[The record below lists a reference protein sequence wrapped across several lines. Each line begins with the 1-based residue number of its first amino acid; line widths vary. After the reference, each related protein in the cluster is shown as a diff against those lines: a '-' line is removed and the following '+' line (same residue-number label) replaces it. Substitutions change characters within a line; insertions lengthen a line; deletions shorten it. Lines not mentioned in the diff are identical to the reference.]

1 MPERKRSD
9 EPPNYRL
16 VARASD
22 KTAELYL
29 YDDIGGGF
37 FGGITAKQVIDDLA
51 QLGAR
56 DEIVVRINSPGGE
69 VFEGWAIYAA
79 LQRNPANIR
88 VEIDGI
94 AASIASCI
102 AMAGDEINIADN
114 AMVMIHNPV
123 ALAMGTSQDLRSR
136 ADMLDQVRGNM
147 LKTYAER
154 TGNDVAQ
161 LQAWCDA
168 ETWMDAKDAVA
179 YGFADRTTESL
190 PMAAAIDREWF
201 RAVPP
206 KLSAGRILRH
216 RARMRAP
223 ALAEMRRIAAKGA

>member
-1 MPERKRSD
+1 MPEPKRSD
-9 EPPNYRL
+9 GSPNYRV
-16 VARASD
+16 VARAAD

-51 QLGAR
+51 ELGSR
-56 DEIVVRINSPGGE
+56 DQIVVRINSPGGE

-79 LQRNPANIR
+79 LKRNPANIR

-123 ALAMGTSQDLRSR
+123 AMAMGTSQDLRSR

-147 LKTYAER
+147 LKTYSER
-154 TGNDVAQ
+154 TGNDQAR

-168 ETWMDAKDAVA
+168 ETWMDATEAVEN
-179 YGFADRTTESL
+179 GFADAKTEAL
-190 PMAAAIDREWF
+190 AMAAAADREWF
-201 RAVPP
+201 RTVPP
-206 KLSAGRILRH
+206 KLSAGRIVRP
-216 RARMRAP
+216 RAGMRAP
-223 ALAEMRRIAAKGA
+223 ALSEMRRIAASKT